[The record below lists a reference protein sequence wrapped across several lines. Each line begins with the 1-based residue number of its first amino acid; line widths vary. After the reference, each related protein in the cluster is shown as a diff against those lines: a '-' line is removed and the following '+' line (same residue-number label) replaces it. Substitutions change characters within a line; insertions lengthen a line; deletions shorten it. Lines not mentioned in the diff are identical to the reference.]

1 MEKQDCS
8 CSIDTSIGKKR
19 KFDFLPVALLSPT
32 ILVVLIVMIIP
43 LIYGLFM
50 SFFDYNIGAKATS
63 EDFVGIDNYI
73 SLIQDPVVWKSVKN
87 TLVFTLFATGG
98 DIIVGTI
105 IAVLLLRVSTSISRV
120 TRAIYT
126 MPLLISPIV
135 IGLIWRYMYDP
146 YSGIIYWILH
156 FFGIGLA
163 EFPGVTGQSTALLSV
178 IIAHW
183 WQIVPY
189 VLIVV
194 TAGLVSIP
202 KELYEAARIDGA
214 SEMKSFFRITLPL
227 LKNVYMVILITSG
240 VGSIMV
246 FDLIYSLTQGGPFNS
261 SISISMYAYQNA
273 FELSKMG
280 HAMTIA
286 ILAVVLAFIVFGIPF
301 IKFNTAHDGGDR

>member
-1 MEKQDCS
+1 MEKIDCTLS
-8 CSIDTSIGKKR
+8 TGKKK
-19 KFDFLPVALLSPT
+19 KFDLLPVALLSPT

-43 LIYGLFM
+43 LLYGLFM
-50 SFFDYNIGAKATS
+50 SFFDYNIGARVTS
-63 EDFVGIDNYI
+63 EDFIGIDNYI
-73 SLIQDPVVWKSVKN
+73 SLVKDPIVWKSVAN
-87 TLVFTLFATGG
+87 TLIFTFFATAG
-98 DIIVGTI
+98 DIVVGTI
-105 IAVLLLRVSTSISRV
+105 IAALLLRVNNRLSRV

-146 YSGIIYWILH
+146 YSGIIYWVLH
-156 FFGIGLA
+156 FFGIGLTQ
-163 EFPGVTGQSTALLSV
+163 FPGVTGQSTALLSV

-202 KELYEAARIDGA
+202 RELYEAARIDGA
-214 SEMKSFFRITLPL
+214 SELKSFFRITLPL

-273 FELSKMG
+273 FQLSRMG
-280 HAMTIA
+280 YAMTIA

-301 IKFNTAHDGGDR
+301 IKFNTAHRGGDR